1 MSRESD
7 KEADRLVIGGPAR
20 ANLLPPEVGAAAEGR
35 ALRRKAI
42 ALIVVA
48 VLIAIAAYAGATV
61 LALAS
66 QAQLTAANERT
77 SALLQEQAKYV
88 EVRQVTSMLDAAA
101 AAQRVGTSTEIDW
114 KKYLDEIQG
123 SLPAGTLVIN
133 FRAETSTPLMDF
145 GQPSVPLQGARMGE
159 LSFTA
164 TSQTLP
170 DVESWLIGLS
180 KLPGYVDASP
190 GSITLDQEKSIYLV
204 SITMHIN
211 KDALLLRYD
220 EKAKAIQDKARE
232 ERDAAR
238 EKEEKAKAD
247 EAAKQNSSG
256 TGSDSGT
263 DSGTDKSGGE

>member
-1 MSRESD
+1 MSKDSD
-7 KEADRLVIGGPAR
+7 KGADRLVIGGPAR
-20 ANLLPPEVGAAAEGR
+20 ANLLPPEVGLAAEGR
-35 ALRRKAI
+35 AMRRKAI

-48 VLIAIAAYAGATV
+48 ILIAVAAYAGATV
-61 LALAS
+61 VTIAS
-66 QAQLTAANERT
+66 QVQLAAANDRT
-77 SALLQEQAKYV
+77 AELMKEQSKYV
-88 EVRQVTSMLDAAA
+88 VVQQVTAMLDAAA

-114 KKYLDEIQG
+114 KKYLDEIQA
-123 SLPAGTLVIN
+123 SLPAGTLVTN
-133 FRAETSTPLMDF
+133 FRAETSTPLLEF
-145 GQPSVPLQGARMGE
+145 VQPTVPLQGSRMGE

-164 TSQTLP
+164 TSQALP
-170 DVESWLIGLS
+170 DVESWLIALS

-190 GSITLDQEKSIYLV
+190 GTITLDEKEGIYLV

-238 EKEEKAKAD
+238 LKEEKAKAD

-256 TGSDSGT
+256 IVSHSTIDSGASS
-263 DSGTDKSGGE
+263 DGGQ